1 MGIEEDIKQSAFQS
15 ASQKAVVNVI
25 YTAGWLNAR
34 SNKLLKP
41 FDLSIQ
47 QYNILRILRG
57 QKGKPISVNSLID
70 RMLDKNSNASRLVE
84 KLRAKGYVERR
95 TCEYDRRQVD
105 VVISDQGLNFLA
117 DIDKDFD
124 TLNGSANSL
133 SEQDFLQLSDLLD
146 RLRDEA

>member
-1 MGIEEDIKQSAFQS
+1 MGIEEDIKQSVFTS

-25 YTAGWLNAR
+25 YTAGWVNAK

-41 FDLSIQ
+41 FDISIQ

-84 KLRAKGYVERR
+84 KLRAKGHVERR

-105 VVISDQGLNFLA
+105 VVITELGLTFLASIDPEFNMLKGTGGGLN
-117 DIDKDFD
+117 
-124 TLNGSANSL
+124 
-133 SEQDFLQLSDLLD
+133 EQEYLQLSDLLD
-146 RLRDEA
+146 RLRIDS